1 MKYYLIAGEPSGDL
15 HGSKL
20 IAGLR
25 KADPQAEFRF
35 WGGDLM
41 AAEGGKEGLAKH
53 YRETSFFGFMT
64 VLRNLRTIG
73 RQFEECRADI
83 EHFAPDVLILIDYPG
98 FNMKMAKW
106 AKERGL
112 RTFYYIAPKVWAW
125 KEWRVKKLRRYV
137 DRLFTIFPFESE
149 YFRAKGIEPTFCG
162 NPLVDDIEARK
173 RSFVSREE
181 FIRRNNLDNRP
192 IIALLAGSRVSE
204 IRENLPSMV
213 ELSKRMPDYQF
224 VVTAVPW
231 IDKQIYYAYM
241 ADGERAS
248 DVRYVCD
255 QTQQTLSVAEAAV
268 VTSGTATLETALMR
282 IPEMVVYHVPKLY
295 EVLRPYVLKIPFV
308 SLVNINLG
316 REAVRELVCAKLDL
330 AEAERE
336 LRAIVSGGEKREKM
350 LADFDQLSELIGGA
364 GASERFAA
372 EMVKELKNIEKP
384 FLDALFF
391 RQGVRHGACRL

>member
-1 MKYYLIAGEPSGDL
+1 MMSKSNYKMKYYLIAGEPSGDL

-64 VLRNLRTIG
+64 VLRNLRKIG

-149 YFRAKGIEPTFCG
+149 YFRTKGIEPTFCG

-173 RSFVSREE
+173 KTFVSREE
-181 FIRRNNLDNRP
+181 FIRKNNLDERP
-192 IIALLAGSRVSE
+192 IIALLAGSRKSE

-213 ELSKRMPDYQF
+213 ELSKRMPDHQF

-231 IDKQIYYAYM
+231 IDKHFYWAYM
-241 ADGERAS
+241 ADGKHAS

-295 EVLRPYVLKIPFV
+295 EVLRPLVLKIPFV

-316 REAVRELVCAKLDL
+316 REAVREMVCAKLDL

-336 LRAIVSGGEKREKM
+336 LRAIVSGGEKRTKM
-350 LADFDQLSELIGGA
+350 LADFDQLGELIGGA
-364 GASERFAA
+364 GASERFAT
-372 EMVKELKNIEKP
+372 EMVKELKNNKIE
-384 FLDALFF
+384 
-391 RQGVRHGACRL
+391 

>member
-162 NPLVDDIEARK
+162 NPLVDDIEAR
-173 RSFVSREE
+173 RATFCSREE

-350 LADFDQLSELIGGA
+350 LADFDQLGELIGGA

-372 EMVKELKNIEKP
+372 EMVKELKNNKIE
-384 FLDALFF
+384 
-391 RQGVRHGACRL
+391 

>member
-1 MKYYLIAGEPSGDL
+1 MRYYLIAGEPSGDL

-41 AAEGGKEGLAKH
+41 AAEGGKEGLVMH
-53 YRETSFFGFMT
+53 YREASFFGFMT
-64 VLRNLRTIG
+64 VLCNLRTIG
-73 RQFEECRADI
+73 RQFAECRADV
-83 EHFAPDVLILIDYPG
+83 ERFAPDVLILIDYPG

-125 KEWRVKKLRRYV
+125 KEWRVKKLQRYV
-137 DRLFTIFPFESE
+137 DRLFTIFPFETE

-162 NPLVDDIEARK
+162 NPLVDDIAAR
-173 RSFVSREE
+173 RATFCTREE
-181 FIRRNNLDNRP
+181 FIRRNNLDDRP
-192 IIALLAGSRVSE
+192 ILALLAGSRVSE
-204 IRENLPSMV
+204 IRANLPDMV
-213 ELSKRMPDYQF
+213 ALSKRMPEYQF

-241 ADGERAS
+241 ADGKFAS

-255 QTQQTLSVAEAAV
+255 QTQQTLAVAEAAV
-268 VTSGTATLETALMR
+268 VTSGTATLETALMG

-336 LRAIVSGGEKREKM
+336 LRSIVSGGEKRATM
-350 LADFDQLSELIGGA
+350 LSDFAELRNLIGGE

-372 EMVKELKNIEKP
+372 EMVK
-384 FLDALFF
+384 AF
-391 RQGVRHGACRL
+391 RNSQFTIHN